1 VGGGKLPTRPL
12 GAEDDRMARTE
23 RPTGNPPIAARSAA
37 VPQIAALLALAFAL
51 ACAPVPAGADA
62 PETISSG
69 RCTVPP
75 SIDGTLEPDEWKE
88 ATTVKFEMAMARLK
102 PPAGRGRRP
111 CELRVM
117 NSANALYVSL
127 RIPQATVHRSIDPVE
142 IDLATLVFCKGRD
155 VAAGD
160 DRKVLALGFYVDKH
174 VTEPGKDA
182 DDAQQDGRGA
192 AAWEK
197 GKYTFEWALP
207 LDGKDPEDLRAKPG
221 EAFAFNVAFI
231 DGFRADSKETAA
243 GGLYGIDFDH
253 ATAWGSIRLA
263 GGVGEDGGA
272 AFRGPAWVAEA
283 LRAAAASPADRLE
296 VVSSS
301 LVTGASVRIGKADVA
316 YAFRDQDTLETPA
329 KGKVYVPET
338 VRKGGQVPLVYSAGY
353 ELDDLSAAGWV
364 EKGYAVATPAGL
376 DRIPLARTPNA
387 DVALLHAVRALPFVD
402 DARVVVV
409 GGSAGG
415 WMAFMLAAET
425 FPLAGVAPDV
435 APVNW
440 GYNAAY
446 LLHQKDG
453 LWARVP
459 VLFGIRPAIEP
470 CLKVYGE
477 DVNDRTWF
485 LHSPLAH
492 LSTITCPVSAV
503 WTTADMLVP
512 MDQVG
517 ERWVRPFAPSE
528 FPAGLTMDP
537 NELMTGEDGR
547 RRLTDLLPESDYE
560 VVVVPM
566 PAGAVR
572 RSVSQGGETRKTI
585 ELPVSSGR
593 RWSIAIL
600 DEGAPEP
607 GMDHQKYNVRWTRDA
622 FLKKHVTGRIAP
634 EQLTTPKLER
644 LMDRY
649 ADREWLPTALK
660 HLDQQGAERADVL
673 RGLSTYV
680 AASPENARRFGELYA
695 RLAPERQVLSADV
708 VARLA
713 TGK

>member
-1 VGGGKLPTRPL
+1 MRLAPVT
-12 GAEDDRMARTE
+12 
-23 RPTGNPPIAARSAA
+23 
-37 VPQIAALLALAFAL
+37 ALFALALAPSSAQV
-51 ACAPVPAGADA
+51 AAAA

-69 RCTVPP
+69 RCTIPP
-75 SIDGTLEPDEWKE
+75 SIDGVLDPDEWKE
-88 ATTVKFEMAMARLK
+88 ATTLKFDMAMMRLK
-102 PPAGRGRRP
+102 PFAGKGKRA

-127 RIPQATVHRSIDPVE
+127 RVPQAVVHKSIDPVE
-142 IDLATLVFCKGRD
+142 IDLASLNFCKGRD

-263 GGVGEDGGA
+263 GGVAEDGGA
-272 AFRGPAWVAEA
+272 AFRGPTWIAEA
-283 LRAAAASPADRLE
+283 LRGPDAPAANRLE
-296 VVSSS
+296 VVAASV
-301 LVTGASVRIGKADVA
+301 VTGASVRVGKAEVA
-316 YAFRDQDTLETPA
+316 YAYRDTDTLEVPA
-329 KGKVYVPET
+329 KGKLYLPET
-338 VRKGGQVPLVYSAGY
+338 VRKGARVPLVYSAGY
-353 ELDDLSAAGWV
+353 ELDDVSAAGWV

-402 DARVVVV
+402 DARVILV

-415 WMAFMLAAET
+415 WMALMLAAET

-435 APVNW
+435 APMNW

-453 LWARVP
+453 LWAKVP
-459 VLFGIRPAIEP
+459 ALFAIRPAIEP

-477 DVNDRTWF
+477 DVNERTWY

-512 MDQVG
+512 IDQIG
-517 ERWVRPFAPSE
+517 ERWVRPFAASDFPVGMTME
-528 FPAGLTMDP
+528 PAGL
-537 NELMTGEDGR
+537 MTSAEGR

-566 PAGAVR
+566 PAGVVR
-572 RSVSQGGETRKTI
+572 RAVSAGAETRKTI

-607 GMDHQKYNVRWTRDA
+607 QMDHQKYNVRWTRDA
-622 FLKKHVTGRIAP
+622 FLERHVTGRIEP
-634 EQLTTPKLER
+634 DQLTTAKLER

-660 HLDQQGAERADVL
+660 HLDGQAHERADVL

-680 AASPENARRFGELYA
+680 AASPENARRFADLYA
-695 RLAPERQVLSADV
+695 KLPAERQVLAAEV

-713 TGK
+713 ARK